1 MFSGQRFVSHLSRRR
16 RRHCHHHDVVVDVC
30 NNNRCIT
37 TVVASVTSV
46 GSKSQQAATST
57 EVIIPIPKPSSPCL
71 YSRAFSSSS
80 SSSFSE
86 TPPLPI
92 TAFTEDELMTQE
104 AVRSWSKEVLN
115 PLKVR
120 KMDNES
126 KMCPKIIEDLFT
138 QGFMGIEIPEEY
150 DGGSG
155 LSFTAS
161 CITIEELARVDP
173 SVAIMVDIHNT
184 CIINSIRFWGSTQL
198 QNQFL
203 SKLASTSVS
212 SFCLSESESGSD
224 AFSLKTT
231 ATKSNDESYYTINGN
246 KMWISNAK
254 EANTLLVFANVDPS
268 LKYKGITAFVLDVND
283 YEHIILDSD
292 NTTES
297 AGGSSNANANSNTNA
312 HNNGTIT
319 IGLPEK
325 KLGLKASSTCPI
337 HFDNVKVPASQI
349 LGEVGLGYKY
359 CIEILNEGRIGI
371 AAQQLGIAK
380 GCLYDI
386 ALPYMLE
393 RKQFN
398 KPIGEF
404 QVTYSVLYCSSRPNI
419 VYAYV
424 LLMRRCILFL
434 ILFYLF
440 CYYFLFYI

>member
-1 MFSGQRFVSHLSRRR
+1 
-16 RRHCHHHDVVVDVC
+16 
-30 NNNRCIT
+30 
-37 TVVASVTSV
+37 
-46 GSKSQQAATST
+46 
-57 EVIIPIPKPSSPCL
+57 
-71 YSRAFSSSS
+71 
-80 SSSFSE
+80 
-86 TPPLPI
+86 
-92 TAFTEDELMTQE
+92 
-104 AVRSWSKEVLN
+104 
-115 PLKVR
+115 
-120 KMDNES
+120 
-126 KMCPKIIEDLFT
+126 
-138 QGFMGIEIPEEY
+138 
-150 DGGSG
+150 
-155 LSFTAS
+155 
-161 CITIEELARVDP
+161 
-173 SVAIMVDIHNT
+173 MVDIHNT

-297 AGGSSNANANSNTNA
+297 AGGSSNANANANTNA

-440 CYYFLFYI
+440 CYYFFYI